1 MICSLMNIQIAV
13 DRLPEKLARYTPLYQ
28 QFVSGGTEAFKS
40 MIPKATRLQPP
51 KRPLWSLQDM
61 C

>member
-1 MICSLMNIQIAV
+1 MNIQIAV
-13 DRLPEKLARYTPLYQ
+13 DRLPEKLAQYTPLYQ